1 MIKID
6 IEPFSIVEDNKQLI
20 EQHWDEVVADKSV
33 RQLDV
38 DWEMF
43 RAMEDMGRLVTIVAR
58 EDGEVAGYAVF
69 IIQRHFHAKQTVC
82 AHNDAL
88 FLRKESR
95 KGRAGIMLIKES
107 RQILERL
114 LGKVLIMWHVKPHV
128 DFSPILTKLG
138 YYKHETIY
146 ALSVGD

>member
-6 IEPFSIVEDNKQLI
+6 IEPFAVVEANKHLI
-20 EQHWDEVVADKSV
+20 EQHWDEVVADKST
-33 RQLDV
+33 RKLDV

-43 RAMEDMGRLVTIVAR
+43 NAMEGLGRLVTIVAR

-95 KGRAGIMLIKES
+95 KGRVGIMLIKES
-107 RQILERL
+107 QNILQRL
-114 LGKVLIMWHVKPHV
+114 LGKVLVMWHVKPNI
-128 DFSPILTKLG
+128 DFSPILMKIG

-146 ALSVGD
+146 AMSVGE